1 MNLAIKSAVVV
12 FVHGL
17 FSSARAWDSL
27 ISFLEADDEIKESYD
42 LMRFEYSSPK
52 WKIRPTQRIPDF
64 ETVAGSLSTLL
75 DVECARY
82 QNVVFVAHSQGGLIV
97 QKFLHQMLADGRGR
111 DLARISRVVLLACP
125 NNGSQ
130 FFLSLRRTIGV
141 FWIQRQERLLR
152 PYVESVTETQRRVLK
167 DVVFARAISSD
178 RCPIDFSVYVGESD
192 NIVTLAS
199 ARSAFP
205 HWGALPG
212 DHNSLLQV
220 DSISNRTFTTVKTN
234 LLQALATS
242 DQITSFSANGYLEH
256 GTPIMKVTTTTTGL
270 SSTVS
275 REIEI
280 FDPAAADKFIQ
291 EGNNAFLPPLGE
303 EVEGDE

>member
-1 MNLAIKSAVVV
+1 M
-12 FVHGL
+12 HGL

-130 FFLSLRRTIGV
+130 FFLSSGVLLVFFGFNAKSVCCGLTSKALQELNGEYLR
-141 FWIQRQERLLR
+141 
-152 PYVESVTETQRRVLK
+152 
-167 DVVFARAISSD
+167 
-178 RCPIDFSVYVGESD
+178 
-192 NIVTLAS
+192 
-199 ARSAFP
+199 
-205 HWGALPG
+205 
-212 DHNSLLQV
+212 
-220 DSISNRTFTTVKTN
+220 
-234 LLQALATS
+234 
-242 DQITSFSANGYLEH
+242 
-256 GTPIMKVTTTTTGL
+256 M
-270 SSTVS
+270 
-275 REIEI
+275 
-280 FDPAAADKFIQ
+280 
-291 EGNNAFLPPLGE
+291 
-303 EVEGDE
+303 